1 MLGGRMTD
9 KPVVQAVKQK
19 GNELVKAMLDLL
31 ILALLMGG
39 SGFGGYFL
47 GIHER
52 LAPVQNVPPG
62 TANALPP
69 AAASSAPPATV
80 KKEAKAGEIPVESGD
95 KPKAAKNKV
104 KYWISSSGV
113 DYTGYSITVKVN
125 DTPVDN
131 FFGPG
136 KNVDI
141 TRFVKEGDNEV
152 TFESKALGA
161 QYNKHPG
168 DASSILTVQLVSGP
182 HVQENYESS
191 AVVLSYARNASE
203 SDDVNDTKHFTAK

>member
-52 LAPVQNVPPG
+52 LAPVQSVPPG

-69 AAASSAPPATV
+69 ASASSAPPAAV
-80 KKEAKAGEIPVESGD
+80 KKDAKAGDSPVESAD
-95 KPKAAKNKV
+95 KAKAANAKV

-113 DYTGYSITVKVN
+113 DYTGYSITVKIN

-168 DASSILTVQLVSGP
+168 DAASILTVQLVSGP
-182 HVQENYESS
+182 HVQENYEPS

-203 SDDVNDTKHFTAK
+203 SDDVNDTKHFIAK

>member
-1 MLGGRMTD
+1 MAD

-39 SGFGGYFL
+39 SGFGGYYL

-52 LAPVQNVPPG
+52 LAPVQSVPPG

-69 AAASSAPPATV
+69 AAASTAPPAKAEGRSESKAESKAAEV
-80 KKEAKAGEIPVESGD
+80 ADESSAKA
-95 KPKAAKNKV
+95 KKAKV

-113 DYTGYSITVKVN
+113 DYTGYSITVKIN

-152 TFESKALGA
+152 TFEAKALGA

-168 DASSILTVQLVSGP
+168 DAASVLTVQLVSGP
-182 HVQENYESS
+182 HVQENFEPSS
-191 AVVLSYARNASE
+191 VVLSYARNASE
-203 SDDVNDTKHFTAK
+203 SDDVSDTKHFTAK

>member
-1 MLGGRMTD
+1 MAD

-52 LAPVQNVPPG
+52 LAPVLSVPPG
-62 TANALPP
+62 TANAIPPALAVSAPAVKNVSKSEPP
-69 AAASSAPPATV
+69 AANSSN
-80 KKEAKAGEIPVESGD
+80 
-95 KPKAAKNKV
+95 AAKSKV

-113 DYTGYSITVKVN
+113 DYTGYSITVKIN

-168 DASSILTVQLVSGP
+168 DAASILTVQLVSGP
-182 HVQENYESS
+182 HVQENFEPS
-191 AVVLSYARNASE
+191 AVILSYARNASE
-203 SDDVNDTKHFTAK
+203 KDDVNDTKHFTAK

>member
-1 MLGGRMTD
+1 MAD

-52 LAPVQNVPPG
+52 LAPVQSVPPG

-69 AAASSAPPATV
+69 AAATTAPPPKAEAKSESKAAEVADESSAKA
-80 KKEAKAGEIPVESGD
+80 KKAKD
-95 KPKAAKNKV
+95 

-113 DYTGYSITVKVN
+113 DYTGYSITVKIN

-152 TFESKALGA
+152 TFEAKALGA

-168 DASSILTVQLVSGP
+168 DSASVLTVQLVSGP
-182 HVQENYESS
+182 HVQENFEPSS
-191 AVVLSYARNASE
+191 VVLSYARNASE
-203 SDDVNDTKHFTAK
+203 SDDVSDTKHFTAK